1 MAIRNSLIEAY
12 GLNSAGVNL
21 LDHAGNHDYQSF
33 GKAND
38 NENTQ
43 IVYDNINN
51 YVSVTQPEDANLG
64 IYRILNSII
73 IGEIYNL
80 SFYAYSDTDCDFL
93 FGIDSAS
100 EVFGSSLHVN
110 AGEWTKCWCV
120 GKASKTTIAFYANSP
135 SFKIRNV
142 KFTKCSSVD
151 CYFFQY
157 TDINDELK
165 PFVYNFKD
173 LQTNCRNTEYFTDD
187 NPINELISWE
197 NFKYLLKEF
206 VEYEEWQYSKDK
218 SYRTRNTISIID
230 WCDGSNKSSVSNT
243 EREDATIEYGTPEL
257 TLVVDDI
264 PASGGTISDGTVN
277 YGQSKYYV
285 YSDTRFKVTD
295 ESGIITE
302 GLTWGDSVTA
312 QSLGTTIK
320 DRSIVGSLSVSTT
333 INGKTESTTA
343 DVYQQANRIE
353 SYGTPTGRT
362 LSVSDI
368 PASGGTISRGTL
380 GGTITQSCTYT
391 SGSNG
396 TLTNPTITS
405 SSYSTSITADSLG
418 TTIKDRTKIGTL
430 TYTYI
435 CNKKTGSISADVYQ
449 QANNATDI
457 TYGDWNVSLSANKYT
472 TSSSPAPAG
481 GGTAAITSSASR
493 TRIQNYTSGATSKLS
508 NETVSPSL
516 SVTGSGFSLSGS
528 NVIIANRATTE
539 GSSRTGSVTATHGGV
554 SKSITLYQAEN
565 KLTGVSANGVAST
578 GTVLNVYSTGGK
590 VTWSPV
596 VEYSSG
602 WSGTPPS
609 GVTITYS
616 VSGEGATQSNNITTW
631 ANRGS
636 IIGSWRGANVTLS
649 AKSSYTTNPI
659 KGIVSTGQNMNTVTD
674 VNFTDCQGGAAHQI
688 FSAAG
693 AAYCYVG
700 ELTLSSGL
708 TTHGAIYKDYITY
721 NFESDFGIW
730 ELDEEGYY
738 GVVTAPSRG
747 YTLGAEKSGTLTYK
761 ISGTIN
767 GVSINKT
774 ASIALIQEANIVT
787 AVSIVNVSGGTPT
800 SSFTAA
806 GSSGYNY
813 YGKATYSSGNAQ
825 LSGINAEQ
833 FSYTLSG
840 TGFSKSDATN
850 KSYTKVIVANRITT
864 IGNSR
869 TGSLVVSFTN
879 PSFTGYT
886 NTVSS
891 PALTLTQA
899 GNYVTSFKVFMS
911 TFSYDNISAGST
923 SATPKLVSQTPNIEY
938 TFSSGSTSNST
949 PSSTY
954 GFYSSTVSYKLG
966 SVINGF
972 TAVNS
977 SSGVLTA
984 TNRGATIGN
993 ARTSGV
999 VTRTLVGTWTPT
1011 ASYNAGGTKTWSGS
1025 STATCT
1031 QNGNYVTSL
1040 EAVARSFSYPTI
1052 EAGATSAT
1060 PSSWGGS
1067 TTFVFSSGSKTTTV
1081 PSSTYGTLSSSRSY
1095 KLGSVVNGFT
1105 AVNSTSGV
1113 LTATSR
1119 GTTIGPARTSG
1130 IVTYTVTMTWT
1141 PTSSY
1146 NAAGTKTDTDSK
1158 TATCTQ
1164 AANGVE
1170 NLYIRKCGDLDPQV
1184 SFTAAGGSTCYTSV
1198 ITLSSGSRMEPSGN
1212 YAKYVK
1218 FAFDQNWGVW
1228 TPDAFI
1234 YYGSFAVSSRGTTAG
1249 ASRTGKFS
1257 CTMVGTIDGVSVNK
1271 SASLTITQDA
1281 NVQTAVYDNP
1291 TVSLKV
1297 SDIPAAG
1304 GTISSG
1310 TVTYSQKWRYSYTSG
1325 SVSEQTAKTTG
1336 GSVSY
1341 STAVSASSLGT
1352 TIKGRT
1358 QVGTLTATVT
1368 MNGKSGKDSAAVYQA
1383 LNKMVSITEVKSNT
1397 TYSPTTLSAA
1407 GGNSTPSYT
1416 GNCKL
1421 TFSSG
1426 STTTYQSSGWSGMEI
1441 SRSWSLSSTTGFS
1454 INTNSGVVTAASRGT
1469 TIGAARSTIAN
1480 AKLTFSYTNPSTV
1493 GGDTVTGT
1501 DTDNITITQALNTV
1515 TSIDIRA
1522 CGGATEQPT
1531 VSYPASGASYCFSFS
1546 CRFSSGLDQEASVVD
1561 GLETWSFNQ
1570 SWGTWAPTSENRW
1583 CGTLTIPSRGTTIGA
1598 ARSGT
1603 LTCTLKGTING
1614 VSINTSDSVTITQ
1627 ALNKVVSC
1635 TVLKN
1640 ELSYPTI
1647 AAVGGTSNPAGA
1659 ATATYNYSSGATGN
1673 PQGSTAIITYTMVSA
1688 SGFSINTTSGVVTAT
1703 NNTSTSSRTSG
1714 TITRTVKYSYTNP
1727 SSVGGN
1733 TISATSTKAA
1743 TCTQSA
1749 GVKTYANPVVSLSYS
1764 DIPASGGSVSPSYS
1778 YSQTWGWNGATS
1790 GGGTITSGGTL
1801 KWTGC
1806 TDNTTGRCSA
1816 STKGTVISTRSSVT
1830 GSATLTV
1837 TLNGKSGSK
1846 STTVYQALNT
1856 ITSFTYVKGDGSAP
1870 TTSFAA
1876 SASSREYYPKFT
1888 FSSGSVDLQKAYSN
1902 EVDYSISGTGFSL
1915 GAKTNATYSYGQ
1927 TVTAASRGTT
1937 IGAARSGTLTGTL
1950 NTTIN
1955 GVAVNKSAT
1964 LSLTQALNTIT
1975 SLRIVGTGPSTA
1987 ITSVSASANIPGY
2000 SAIATFSTGTE
2011 AELNNYAS
2019 YVSYSFN
2026 QSWGT
2031 WTSSGYYGVLTIAS
2045 RKTTIGAARSGVL
2058 TCTVKGTIN
2067 GVAVDK
2073 SDTLTITQALN
2084 KITTLAIIPVA
2095 NATDT
2100 TSYPTGN
2107 FAASGGTKTP
2117 TKTERVVGTFSSGLQ
2132 GYTRTSGAWY
2142 GGTLTLSRSWSM
2154 ATATGFSI
2162 NTSNGVVTASN
2173 RGTTIGASR
2182 TCNPKCVISGSFTN
2196 PSSVGGGV
2204 VKASSITD
2212 SFTLTQAANEKS
2224 NEYSNLVGHIQST
2237 SWNKNAYY
2245 TNFWAT
2251 GDYTERYTSG
2261 ATGESGTNKSIPWDS
2276 VTTNKDWCRWNDV
2289 QGTIVYDGNTGL
2301 QRKATITGRIGSWT
2315 YSVEVTQAA
2324 GIDIGKLT
2332 LSVPVSIGF
2341 AEYWNITVRST
2352 ANAVIYS
2359 GGIDVGLSTNN
2370 SLVMTEECAAAVALD
2385 PGTVSFSTTYSTGT
2399 DRRYSGSISG
2409 TEQDQ
2414 LKQGKDVTV
2423 YLS

>member
-12 GLNSAGVNL
+12 GLNSPGVNL

-43 IVYDNINN
+43 IIYDNINN
-51 YVSVTQPEDANLG
+51 YVSVTQPKDANLG
-64 IYRILNSII
+64 IYRTLNSII
-73 IGEIYNL
+73 VGGIYNL

-93 FGIDSAS
+93 FGITSAS

-120 GKASKTTIAFYANSP
+120 GKASNTTIAFYTNSP

-142 KFTKCSSVD
+142 KFTKCSSTD

-206 VEYEEWQYSKDK
+206 VEYEEWQYSNDK
-218 SYRTRNTISIID
+218 SYRTRNTTSIID

-264 PASGGTISDGTVN
+264 PASGGTISDGTVS

-295 ESGIITE
+295 ESGVITK
-302 GLTWGDSVTA
+302 GLIWGDSVTA

-320 DRSIVGSLSVSTT
+320 DRSVVGSLSVSTT

-405 SSYSTSITADSLG
+405 TSYSTSITAESLG

-430 TYTYI
+430 TYTYV

-457 TYGDWNVSLSANKYT
+457 TYGDWSVSLSANKYT
-472 TSSSPAPAG
+472 ASSSPAPAS

-528 NVIIANRATTE
+528 NVIVANRTTTE

-554 SKSITLYQAEN
+554 SKSITLYQTEN
-565 KLTGVSANGVAST
+565 KLVAVSATGSAST
-578 GTVLNVYSTGGK
+578 GTVLNVSPAGGT

-616 VSGEGATQSNNITTW
+616 VAGEGATQSNNTTTW

-636 IIGSWRGANVTLS
+636 IIGPWRDANVTLS

-659 KGIVSTGQNMNTVTD
+659 KGIVSTGQNMNTVTA
-674 VNFTDCQGGAAHQI
+674 VNFIDCQGAAAHQT

-700 ELTLSSGL
+700 EWTLSSGSK
-708 TTHGAIYKDYITY
+708 TQGYQYKDYITY
-721 NFESDFGIW
+721 SFSSDFGTW
-730 ELDEEGYY
+730 TLHEKGYY
-738 GVVTAPSRG
+738 GTVLASPRG
-747 YTLGAEKSGTLTYK
+747 YTLGAKKSGTLTYK

-767 GVSINKT
+767 KVSIDKT
-774 ASIALIQEANIVT
+774 ASITLTQEANIVT
-787 AVSIVNVSGGTPT
+787 AVSIVNVSGDTPT

-813 YGKATYSSGNAQ
+813 YGKATYSSGNTQ
-825 LSGINAEQ
+825 LSVINAER

-850 KSYTKVIVANRITT
+850 KSYTKVIVANRATT

-899 GNYVTSFKVFMS
+899 GNYVASFKVFMS
-911 TFSYDNISAGST
+911 TFSYDNISAGAT
-923 SATPKLVSQTPNIEY
+923 SASPKLVSQTPNIEY
-938 TFSSGSTSNST
+938 TFSSGSTSNAT

-954 GFYSSTVSYKLG
+954 GSYSSTVSYKLG
-966 SVINGF
+966 SAINGF
-972 TAVNS
+972 TAVNKDT
-977 SSGVLTA
+977 GVLTA
-984 TNRGATIGN
+984 TNRGTTIGN

-999 VTRTLVGTWTPT
+999 VTRTLTGTWTPT
-1011 ASYNAGGTKTWSGS
+1011 ASYNSGGTKTWSGS

-1031 QNGNYVTSL
+1031 QAANTVTAL
-1040 EAVARSFSYPTI
+1040 VIRGCGDVDPLKSFT
-1052 EAGATSAT
+1052 ATNNT
-1060 PSSWGGS
+1060 PCYAEKL
-1067 TTFVFSSGSKTTTV
+1067 TFSSGATAEGNNYKDYITFKFDQTSW
-1081 PSSTYGTLSSSRSY
+1081 GTWIPDSQKYFGIL
-1095 KLGSVVNGFT
+1095 NI
-1105 AVNSTSGV
+1105 A
-1113 LTATSR
+1113 SR
-1119 GTTIGPARTSG
+1119 GTTIGAART
-1130 IVTYTVTMTWT
+1130 
-1141 PTSSY
+1141 
-1146 NAAGTKTDTDSK
+1146 GTL
-1158 TATCTQ
+1158 TCT
-1164 AANGVE
+1164 
-1170 NLYIRKCGDLDPQV
+1170 I
-1184 SFTAAGGSTCYTSV
+1184 S
-1198 ITLSSGSRMEPSGN
+1198 
-1212 YAKYVK
+1212 
-1218 FAFDQNWGVW
+1218 
-1228 TPDAFI
+1228 
-1234 YYGSFAVSSRGTTAG
+1234 
-1249 ASRTGKFS
+1249 
-1257 CTMVGTIDGVSVNK
+1257 GTINGVSVNK
-1271 SASLTITQDA
+1271 S
-1281 NVQTAVYDNP
+1281 
-1291 TVSLKV
+1291 
-1297 SDIPAAG
+1297 
-1304 GTISSG
+1304 
-1310 TVTYSQKWRYSYTSG
+1310 
-1325 SVSEQTAKTTG
+1325 
-1336 GSVSY
+1336 
-1341 STAVSASSLGT
+1341 
-1352 TIKGRT
+1352 
-1358 QVGTLTATVT
+1358 GTLSIT
-1368 MNGKSGKDSAAVYQA
+1368 QA

-1426 STTTYQSSGWSGMEI
+1426 STTTYQASGWSGMKI

-1454 INTNSGVVTAASRGT
+1454 INTNSGVVTAASRGN
-1469 TIGAARSTIAN
+1469 TIGAARSTVAN

-1493 GGDTVTGT
+1493 GGGTVTGT

-1522 CGGATEQPT
+1522 CGGAIEQPT
-1531 VSYPASGASYCFSFS
+1531 TSYPASGASYCFSFS
-1546 CRFSSGLDQEASVVD
+1546 CRLSSGLDQEISIVD

-1570 SWGTWAPTSENRW
+1570 SWGTWATTSENRW
-1583 CGTLTIPSRGTTIGA
+1583 WGMLTIPSRGTTIDV

-1627 ALNKVVSC
+1627 ALNKVVAVALIPSSGNSDTTNYPSGNFTAAGGTKAPTLNC
-1635 TVLKN
+1635 IQRLT
-1640 ELSYPTI
+1640 LSSGSSYDTTGTGSFL
-1647 AAVGGTSNPAGA
+1647 GGTS
-1659 ATATYNYSSGATGN
+1659 
-1673 PQGSTAIITYTMVSA
+1673 
-1688 SGFSINTTSGVVTAT
+1688 SI
-1703 NNTSTSSRTSG
+1703 SRT
-1714 TITRTVKYSYTNP
+1714 
-1727 SSVGGN
+1727 
-1733 TISATSTKAA
+1733 
-1743 TCTQSA
+1743 
-1749 GVKTYANPVVSLSYS
+1749 
-1764 DIPASGGSVSPSYS
+1764 
-1778 YSQTWGWNGATS
+1778 
-1790 GGGTITSGGTL
+1790 
-1801 KWTGC
+1801 
-1806 TDNTTGRCSA
+1806 
-1816 STKGTVISTRSSVT
+1816 
-1830 GSATLTV
+1830 
-1837 TLNGKSGSK
+1837 
-1846 STTVYQALNT
+1846 
-1856 ITSFTYVKGDGSAP
+1856 
-1870 TTSFAA
+1870 
-1876 SASSREYYPKFT
+1876 
-1888 FSSGSVDLQKAYSN
+1888 
-1902 EVDYSISGTGFSL
+1902 
-1915 GAKTNATYSYGQ
+1915 
-1927 TVTAASRGTT
+1927 
-1937 IGAARSGTLTGTL
+1937 
-1950 NTTIN
+1950 
-1955 GVAVNKSAT
+1955 
-1964 LSLTQALNTIT
+1964 
-1975 SLRIVGTGPSTA
+1975 
-1987 ITSVSASANIPGY
+1987 
-2000 SAIATFSTGTE
+2000 
-2011 AELNNYAS
+2011 
-2019 YVSYSFN
+2019 
-2026 QSWGT
+2026 
-2031 WTSSGYYGVLTIAS
+2031 
-2045 RKTTIGAARSGVL
+2045 
-2058 TCTVKGTIN
+2058 
-2067 GVAVDK
+2067 
-2073 SDTLTITQALN
+2073 
-2084 KITTLAIIPVA
+2084 
-2095 NATDT
+2095 
-2100 TSYPTGN
+2100 
-2107 FAASGGTKTP
+2107 
-2117 TKTERVVGTFSSGLQ
+2117 
-2132 GYTRTSGAWY
+2132 
-2142 GGTLTLSRSWSM
+2142 WSM
-2154 ATATGFSI
+2154 ATATGFSM
-2162 NTSNGVVTASN
+2162 NKYGVVTAAS
-2173 RGTTIGASR
+2173 RGTTVGAAR

-2196 PSSVGGGV
+2196 PSSVGSTV
-2204 VKASSITD
+2204 VNATSVTD
-2212 SFTLTQAANEKS
+2212 SFTLTQEANEKS

-2237 SWNKNAYY
+2237 SWNKNTYY

-2251 GDYTERYTSG
+2251 GDYTEKYTSG
-2261 ATGESGTNKSIPWDS
+2261 ATGESGNGSVPWDS
-2276 VTTNKDWCRWNDV
+2276 VTTSETWCRWNDV
-2289 QGTIVYDGNTGL
+2289 QGAVVYDGNTGL

-2324 GIDIGKLT
+2324 GLDVGKLT
-2332 LSVPVSIGF
+2332 LVVPVSIGF

-2352 ANAVIYS
+2352 ANAIIYS
-2359 GGIDVGLSTNN
+2359 GGIDTGLSTG
-2370 SLVMTEECAAAVALD
+2370 SKLVMTKECAAAVALD
-2385 PGTVSFSTTYSTGT
+2385 HGTVSFSTTYSTGT